1 MSNCLDEC
9 IIFSFHMIIV
19 KSLPPRDFLSKLL
32 NEIVRIEVK
41 DGRLFVGNFV
51 VFIHVVKYKFVVY

>member
-1 MSNCLDEC
+1 
-9 IIFSFHMIIV
+9 MIIV
-19 KSLPPRDFLSKLL
+19 KSLLPRDFLSKLL

-51 VFIHVVKYKFVVY
+51 VFIPVI